1 MKKNMNGRQGEMRNS
16 FLKAGPMPQRTY
28 IIVCAHL
35 GESFSSREKAM
46 EAIVQLS
53 EETGINKEDFDIIAL
68 TWRK

>member
-1 MKKNMNGRQGEMRNS
+1 MRNS
-16 FLKAGPMPQRTY
+16 FLKAGPIPPRAY

-35 GESFSSREKAM
+35 GEYFSSREKAM